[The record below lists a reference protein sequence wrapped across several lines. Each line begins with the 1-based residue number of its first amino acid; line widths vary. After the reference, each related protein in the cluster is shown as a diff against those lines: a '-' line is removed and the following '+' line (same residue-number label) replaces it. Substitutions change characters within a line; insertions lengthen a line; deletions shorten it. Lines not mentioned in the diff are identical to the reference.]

1 MSLPDACPFHA
12 EHVITLSVG
21 ANFISLA
28 KTGQS
33 GILDI
38 GAECQGCK

>member
-1 MSLPDACPFHA
+1 MSLPGARLFHV

-21 ANFISLA
+21 VNFISLA